1 MANFLKHQPCP
12 KCGSKDNLGVYDDG
26 GWFCFGCG
34 FTKRADI
41 GVVLRNVHVDSGVRE
56 KEHKRLPDDVSR
68 VIGDSG
74 VSWLGK
80 YGIDV
85 EVALKNNILWSDRR
99 QQLIFTFPET
109 ELWQARNFGE
119 FGKKVKYITSGNHDD
134 VLPIYNEVD
143 SDTCVVVEDCVSA
156 IRIAMARGLEGSGWH
171 AMPLLGSH
179 LPTKKLNRLRRLY
192 SKMVVWLD
200 HDKGKEAQA
209 IARRGSLVGLSSRVI
224 HTELDPKEFSAE
236 GLTTLLEDGTI
247 FL

>member
-1 MANFLKHQPCP
+1 M
-12 KCGSKDNLGVYDDG
+12 
-26 GWFCFGCG
+26 
-34 FTKRADI
+34 
-41 GVVLRNVHVDSGVRE
+41 VLRNVHSNSGVRE
-56 KEHKRLPDDVSR
+56 KDHKRLPDDVSR
-68 VIGDSG
+68 VIGDIG
-74 VSWLGK
+74 VSWLSK

-85 EVALKNNILWSDRR
+85 ATALKNNILWSDRR

-119 FGKKVKYITSGNHDD
+119 FGKKVKYLTSGNHED
-134 VLPIYNEVD
+134 VLPIYQEVP
-143 SDTCVVVEDCVSA
+143 SERVVVVEDCVSA
-156 IRIAMARGLEGSGWH
+156 IRIAMVRGLEGSGWH

-192 SKMVVWLD
+192 STMVVWLD

-209 IARRGSLVGLSSRVI
+209 IARRAAMVGLSSRVV